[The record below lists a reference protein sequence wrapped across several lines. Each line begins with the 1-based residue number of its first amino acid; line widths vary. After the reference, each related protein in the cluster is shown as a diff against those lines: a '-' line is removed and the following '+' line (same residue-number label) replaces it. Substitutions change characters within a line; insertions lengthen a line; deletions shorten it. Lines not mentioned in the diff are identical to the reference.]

1 MRKKR
6 DDAEEFEFKPN
17 VNELLKNVKPCL
29 DTADSDYS
37 EEDGDENVFDQIEVD
52 EKPKGNTL
60 LEGKKLE
67 YERKPSNTDKDVKLE
82 EEEVKM
88 EVESES
94 EGEEFDESKGV
105 SESEGDEEISNSLDS
120 LVDAKSAPLQEGF
133 DEQED
138 MEKPNKRRRDP
149 SKGKRSGAPCEICG
163 RVFRSPSDMV
173 KHMVT
178 HTGARDYKCDICSES
193 FPISS
198 ILNRFEDL
206 LINGDDFWS
215 FYYQAQKDP

>member
-1 MRKKR
+1 MQPTR
-6 DDAEEFEFKPN
+6 DDVEEFEFEPN

-37 EEDGDENVFDQIEVD
+37 EEGGDENAFDQSEEE
-52 EKPKGNTL
+52 EKPEGSIL

-67 YERKPSNTDKDVKLE
+67 NEKKPSNNNKEVKLE
-82 EEEVKM
+82 EDEVKM

-94 EGEEFDESKGV
+94 EEEEFDESKMEAV
-105 SESEGDEEISNSLDS
+105 SESDEDEEVRNSLDS
-120 LVDAKSAPLQEGF
+120 SVAAKSASLQEGF
-133 DEQED
+133 NEQED
-138 MEKPNKRRRDP
+138 MEKHNKRRKNP
-149 SKGKRSGAPCEICG
+149 SKGKTSGAPCEICG

-178 HTGARDYKCDICSES
+178 HTGARDYQCDICSES

-206 LINGDDFWS
+206 IN
-215 FYYQAQKDP
+215 

>member
-29 DTADSDYS
+29 DTADSDHS
-37 EEDGDENVFDQIEVD
+37 EEDGDENAFDQIEVD

-67 YERKPSNTDKDVKLE
+67 YERKPSNNDKDVKLE

-138 MEKPNKRRRDP
+138 MEKPNKRRRSP
-149 SKGKRSGAPCEICG
+149 SEGKRSGAPCEICG

>member
-1 MRKKR
+1 
-6 DDAEEFEFKPN
+6 
-17 VNELLKNVKPCL
+17 
-29 DTADSDYS
+29 
-37 EEDGDENVFDQIEVD
+37 
-52 EKPKGNTL
+52 
-60 LEGKKLE
+60 
-67 YERKPSNTDKDVKLE
+67 
-82 EEEVKM
+82 M

-94 EGEEFDESKGV
+94 EGEEFYESKVEGV

-149 SKGKRSGAPCEICG
+149 SKSKRSGAPCEICG
-163 RVFRSPSDMV
+163 KVFRSPSDMV

-198 ILNRFEDL
+198 ILNRH
-206 LINGDDFWS
+206 
-215 FYYQAQKDP
+215 